1 MVPPTPNAQVED
13 ALHPRVLV
21 AVWKPYQAKV
31 FPNAGPM
38 AKSKGKVDKG
48 TGSAEL
54 INKKTNSITYLTFQV
69 ATTLLVVL

>member
-1 MVPPTPNAQVED
+1 MLRAYLDRVP
-13 ALHPRVLV
+13 V
-21 AVWKPYQAKV
+21 AVRKSYQAKV

-38 AKSKGKVDKG
+38 AKPKGKVDEG